1 MATVE
6 VYTIGGGEYIVNVF
20 NAVAAWTGQGGYKSL
35 LQVVLVMGFI
45 MSCLVLAFNSD
56 WRAWINWFL
65 QGTLM
70 YMCLMVPRVDVQ
82 VVDRINP
89 SLAPSYV
96 ANVPLG
102 LGLVAS
108 FTSQV
113 GDYLTREA
121 EIVFGMPDDMRYA
134 SNGMVYGARL
144 IEASQGMRLNN
155 PEFATNLDEHIRN
168 CVFYDVLLG
177 HKSMSALAN
186 NGDVWTFMG
195 PGSPARAQ
203 KYITDTGGATTTEII
218 TCQAAYQRLSAAWA
232 EAQSRA
238 SWGLGHNLYKG
249 TDAIVQAKL
258 YADLGS
264 AYSYLTGVAQDGST
278 TLKQTLLLN
287 AFNQSMHTMS
297 ATGGGS
303 AVDVYAQ
310 TRAEIQTKN
319 TYNSI
324 GQAAE
329 KWVPLL
335 QIVLTVIFY
344 ALFPVLFPLFLL
356 PSGGVTA
363 LKGYITGFFYL
374 AAWGPLFAILHM
386 MLMFKGV
393 HDLSGAAGMPEHG
406 NFPTLISANS
416 ISDAASDI
424 GLLAGY
430 MMASIPFLA
439 GGIARGAMAISSN
452 ATSFLAPSQNAA
464 EVAANEAS
472 TGNIALGNSSFDNQN
487 INNRQANNWSDLAS
501 YSSGASVFNNRGN
514 DGYTTH
520 SYPGAEVGDA
530 SGAISRLAVTPNL
543 TQDLASTFTT
553 QASTAKTRAE
563 TLSNTASSSLSEA
576 NTQGSELRTALAH
589 TVANNSELGAD
600 TRQSIT
606 TGLSAQQNLSQR
618 LQDTA
623 GLSRSE
629 ADSRATSLYL
639 TGEARA
645 SYGTPLGGIVGS
657 SVGGS
662 VTGGAKRDSSHTTS
676 TTGREDYAKADEI
689 VASVAKSANF
699 NDQRDSFARAIK
711 STGDSSI
718 TSKADSATAS
728 YTRASSASQEA
739 RQSYEQS
746 QRYEQSAALRRGNSL
761 SVTTADSQEFANFAN
776 AEIREQRAGGHTPA
790 WRGPTTELAV
800 TPRQLAEQSTLVQ
813 KFVAVKEAQIASGV
827 EPSLVA
833 PSSGTIVAPSRNSQS
848 RIHPPLSVVGSGGL
862 PPASGPGGGS
872 LDDARASVTRD
883 VAGAGRELSPVLQHG
898 ERDLRSRTSG
908 VTASPGT
915 TLDQSG
921 PRGAAHTLDD
931 GVQYVADKLK

>member
-1 MATVE
+1 
-6 VYTIGGGEYIVNVF
+6 
-20 NAVAAWTGQGGYKSL
+20 
-35 LQVVLVMGFI
+35 
-45 MSCLVLAFNSD
+45 
-56 WRAWINWFL
+56 
-65 QGTLM
+65 
-70 YMCLMVPRVDVQ
+70 
-82 VVDRINP
+82 
-89 SLAPSYV
+89 
-96 ANVPLG
+96 
-102 LGLVAS
+102 
-108 FTSQV
+108 
-113 GDYLTREA
+113 
-121 EIVFGMPDDMRYA
+121 MPNDMQY
-134 SNGMVYGARL
+134 STNGMVYGARL
-144 IEASQGMRLNN
+144 IDASQGLRIND

-168 CVFYDVLLG
+168 CVFYDILLG
-177 HKSMSALAN
+177 HKTMTSIAN
-186 NGDVWTFMG
+186 SGDLWTFLG

-203 KYITDTGGATTTEII
+203 KYITDDITSSTQTTDIV
-218 TCQAAYQRLSAAWA
+218 TCRVAYRRLSTAWA
-232 EAQSRA
+232 QAEGRSAV
-238 SWGLGHNLYKG
+238 WLGKNLYQG
-249 TDAIVQAKL
+249 IDSVVLARV
-258 YADLGS
+258 YADLGG
-264 AYSYLTGVAQDGST
+264 AYSFLTGVSQDGSN

-287 AFNQSMHTMS
+287 AFNQSIHTMN

-319 TYNSI
+319 TYGSI
-324 GQAAE
+324 GAAAQ

-335 QIVLTVIFY
+335 HIVLTVMFY

-393 HDLSGAAGMPEHG
+393 HDLSGAAGMPDNG
-406 NFPTLISANS
+406 STPTLFNYNPIGE
-416 ISDAASDI
+416 AAGDI
-424 GLLAGY
+424 GMLAGY
-430 MMASIPFLA
+430 MMASIPFIA

-452 ATSFLAPSQNAA
+452 ATSFLQPSQNAA

-472 TGNIALGNSSFDNQN
+472 TGNISLGNSSFDNQN

-501 YSSGASVFNNRGN
+501 YSSGASVFNSRGN

-553 QASTAKTRAE
+553 QASTSKARAQ

-576 NTQGSELRTALAH
+576 NTQGTELRTALAH
-589 TVANNSELGAD
+589 TVATNSELGAD

-623 GLSRSE
+623 GLSKSE

-639 TGEARA
+639 TGEVSA

-657 SVGGS
+657 RVGGS
-662 VTGGAKRDSSHTTS
+662 VTGGAKRDSSHSTS

-728 YTRASSASQEA
+728 YSRASSASQEA

-746 QRYEQSAALRRGNSL
+746 QRYEQSAALRRGNSI

-800 TPRQLAEQSTLVQ
+800 TPQQLAEQSTLVQ
-813 KFVAVKEAQIASGV
+813 KFVALKEAQIAAGV

-833 PSSGTIVAPSRNSQS
+833 PTSGTIVAPSRNSQS

-872 LDDARASVTRD
+872 LDDARASVSRD
-883 VAGAGRELSPVLQHG
+883 VAGAGRELSPVLQRG
-898 ERDLRSRTSG
+898 ERDLRSQIRPLTSD
-908 VTASPGT
+908 PGQ
-915 TLDQSG
+915 TLNNGAERGGAHAVDDVVQSIW
-921 PRGAAHTLDD
+921 
-931 GVQYVADKLK
+931 DKIK